1 MDVQKDKNVKITTG
15 AVTVFS
21 LVYLLMYFL
30 STVVWL
36 YAVYLSFKCNKG
48 FSLGSFLLAF
58 CCSPCYV
65 AYRYAVKC

>member
-1 MDVQKDKNVKITTG
+1 MYKKIKKWKITTG

-30 STVVWL
+30 STAIWL
-36 YAVYLSFKCNKG
+36 YAIYLNFKCNKG

-58 CCSPCYV
+58 CC
-65 AYRYAVKC
+65 